1 MKIAE
6 YALKNRKVT
15 VFTSILLLVFGV
27 IAYLHLGR
35 LANPTFT
42 IKIAVITTSYP
53 GASPKEVAEEVTD
66 VLEEAVQS
74 MSELDF
80 LESTSQEGMSIV
92 YVNLK
97 ENIGPAKIQQ
107 TWDILR
113 KKISDVQYKLP
124 PGAGPSRVDDDFGD
138 VFGIFYALTGKD
150 YSFAEL
156 KDAAKYLK
164 KELLLVKNVAKIE
177 FWGVQ
182 QEAVYVEFN
191 RSKLNNLGIS
201 PAEIAEAIQN
211 QNMVEQTGK
220 VKVKAKYLRFQPSGE
235 LRNEKTIEDI
245 YLGKKNG
252 KLIRLMDVAKIKR
265 GYIEPKQ
272 TMLEF
277 DGEKAIGIG
286 ISLEKGGNIIKV
298 GKEIKKRLKV
308 LEPNCPPGMKLH
320 AINYQPERVQK
331 ALSLFLENLIE
342 AVAIVIIILLIFM
355 GFRAGLLIGLILL
368 TTIWGTFAGMWI
380 LGIELQN
387 ISLGALIIA
396 LGMLVDNAIVVTDGF
411 LIKRQLGIDR
421 ITAAVNTVNET
432 QWPLLGATFIAIL
445 AFTAIGFSP
454 GNTGEFCR
462 SIFWVMLISLM
473 LSWMLAVTLTPL
485 LCILMLPNPKKSSL
499 KPYKSIFHRK
509 FKSLLEFSI
518 HKRIAT
524 IIVLLILIMVGMYGF
539 TKIPSAFFSRD
550 TRNQFYIDYW
560 KPESTHI
567 DDTAKDT
574 RQIEKFLQKQKN
586 VKSVTSFIG
595 EGSLRFLLSYNYQSP
610 DSSYGQLIVEVDK
623 FDDIQ
628 AVIASTETF
637 LKNNFI
643 NSEAKVEYF
652 YEGPPVEYAVEVRV
666 RGRDEKVIK
675 QLASQIKEIIHKDGG
690 AKNIR
695 DDWRQPVKVLRPH
708 YSEMQSRRSGVTRSD
723 LNKALLWNFNGY
735 TCGVLREKDELLPII
750 SRATECERS
759 SLDQYRNIQVWSNL
773 AAAYIPINQII
784 DGMNIETEDP
794 IIKKRD
800 RVNTITVQCDAA
812 KKEASLLRQRI
823 LPEINSIKLPPGY
836 SLEWGGA
843 YEETEKALVGI
854 KKIFP
859 FCMIGMFFILV
870 WLFNSFRNPFIIFML
885 IPLASIGVVGFLLP
899 FNLPFGF
906 MAVIGFLG
914 LIGMMIKN
922 AIVLLDQIN
931 IELRC
936 NKTPYEAIVDASVS
950 RLRPV
955 TMASGTTILGVI
967 PLLWSTFFASM
978 AATIIG
984 GLIASTA
991 LTLLVVPVL
1000 YSIFFKVKINR

>member
-1 MKIAE
+1 MRITE

-42 IKIAVITTSYP
+42 IKIAVITTPYL
-53 GASPKEVAEEVTD
+53 GATPKEVAEEVTD

-97 ENIGPAKIQQ
+97 ENIGPTKIQQ

-113 KKISDVQYKLP
+113 KKIRDVQYMLP

-138 VFGIFYALTGKD
+138 VFGIFYALTGKE

-156 KDAAKYLK
+156 NDAAKYLK
-164 KELLLVKNVAKIE
+164 KELLLVKNVAKIK

-191 RSKLNNLGIS
+191 RSKLNNLDIS

-211 QNMVEQTGK
+211 QNMVEQAGK
-220 VKVKAKYLRFQPSGE
+220 VKVETKYLRFQPSGE
-235 LRNEKTIEDI
+235 LTSEKTIEDI

-272 TMLEF
+272 TLLEF

-298 GKEIKKRLKV
+298 GKEIKKRLNA
-308 LEPNCPPGMKLH
+308 LEPNCPPGMKLQ
-320 AINYQPERVQK
+320 AINYQPERVQE
-331 ALSLFLENLIE
+331 ALSVFLLNLIE
-342 AVAIVIIILLIFM
+342 AVAIVTIILLIFM

-368 TTIWGTFAGMWI
+368 MTIWGTFAGMWV
-380 LGIELQN
+380 LDIELQN

-411 LIKRQLGIDR
+411 LIKRQFGIDR
-421 ITAAVNTVNET
+421 IEAAVNTVSET

-473 LSWMLAVTLTPL
+473 LSWILAVTLTPL
-485 LCILMLPNPKKSSL
+485 LCVIMLPNPKETSN
-499 KPYKSIFHRK
+499 KPYTSIFHRK
-509 FKSLLEFSI
+509 FKSLLEFCI
-518 HKRIAT
+518 RKRIAT
-524 IIVLLILIMVGMYGF
+524 IILLLILIIAGIFGF
-539 TKIPSAFFSRD
+539 TKVPSTFFSRD

-567 DDTAKDT
+567 DETAKDV
-574 RQIEKFLQKQKN
+574 RIIDKFLKKQKY

-595 EGSLRFLLSYNYQSP
+595 EGSLRFLLSYNYQSL
-610 DSSYGQLIVEVDK
+610 DSSYAQLIVEVDK
-623 FDDIQ
+623 FDNIQ
-628 AVIASTETF
+628 FLIDKTEAF
-637 LKNNFI
+637 LKDKFI
-643 NSEAKVEYF
+643 NSEPKVEYF

-666 RGRDEKVIK
+666 RGRDEKVIRK
-675 QLASQIKEIIHKDGG
+675 LSNQIKEIIYKDGK

-708 YSEMQSRRSGVTRSD
+708 YSEMQSRRSGVSRSD

-735 TCGVLREKDELLPII
+735 TCGVLREKDELIPII
-750 SRATECERS
+750 SRATELERS
-759 SLDQYRNIQVWSNL
+759 SLDQYRNIQVWSNRV
-773 AAAYIPINQII
+773 AAYIPINQII

-794 IIKKRD
+794 IIKKRN

-812 KKEASLLRQRI
+812 KEEASVLRQRI

-854 KKIFP
+854 KEIFP
-859 FCMIGMFFILV
+859 FCLIGMFFILV

-885 IPLASIGVVGFLLP
+885 IPLAFIGVVGFLLP

-984 GLIASTA
+984 GLIASTV
-991 LTLLVVPVL
+991 LTLLIVPVL
-1000 YSIFFKVKINR
+1000 YSLLYRIKSK